1 MTTLHKYP
9 RTPHLEGS
17 GLQLGDE
24 DVPVVGFAA
33 IAGRHLVV
41 EEKLD
46 GANSAI
52 SFDSAG
58 RLLLQSRGHY
68 LTGGPREA
76 QFVWLK
82 SWASA
87 HQAALRDLLGE
98 HLIAF
103 GEYTYGLHSVY
114 YSELPHYWHIFDVL
128 DRGTGIFWDTPRRL
142 AWFADAPFVVH
153 VPILHSGPIASLAA
167 LQSLVGPS
175 PYIGQDHRDQLRALA
190 TSRGLDPARVLQQID
205 PSGLAEGLYIKVEE
219 HGAVTARYK
228 FVRSS
233 FLQSV
238 FDSDGHWMDR
248 PLLPNRL
255 RAGVELF

>member
-1 MTTLHKYP
+1 MATLHKYP

-17 GLQLGDE
+17 GLQAGDE
-24 DVPVVGFAA
+24 DVPVVAFEALR
-33 IAGRHLVV
+33 GRHLVV

-52 SFDSAG
+52 SFDRDQ

-68 LTGGPREA
+68 LSGGPREA
-76 QFVWLK
+76 QFGWLK
-82 SWASA
+82 AWAGA
-87 HQAALRDLLGE
+87 HQAVLWDLLGDQ
-98 HLIAF
+98 LIAF
-103 GEYTYGLHSVY
+103 GEYTYALHSIY

-128 DRGTGIFWDTPRRL
+128 DRETGEFWDTPRRL

-153 VPILHSGPIASLAA
+153 VPVLHSGPLASLDA
-167 LQSLVGPS
+167 LRALVGPS
-175 PYIGQDHRDQLRALA
+175 LYIGADHRERLRDLA
-190 TSRGLDPARVLQQID
+190 FGRGLSPDQVLRQAD

-219 HGAVTARYK
+219 DGIVTARYK
-228 FVRSS
+228 YVRPS
-233 FLQSV
+233 FLQTV
-238 FDSDGHWMDR
+238 LDAGDHWMNR